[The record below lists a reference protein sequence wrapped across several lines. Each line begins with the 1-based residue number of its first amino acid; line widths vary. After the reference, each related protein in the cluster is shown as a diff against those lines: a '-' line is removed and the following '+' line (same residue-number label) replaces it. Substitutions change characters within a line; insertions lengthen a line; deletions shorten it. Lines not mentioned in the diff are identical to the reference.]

1 MKILT
6 ISGII
11 ERRILINYQIE
22 PNVLQNYLP
31 KPFRPKIIKGKG
43 IAGIC
48 LIRLKGVRPTG
59 FPKFVGISSE
69 NGAHRIAVEWDEN
82 GITKEGVFVP
92 RRDTSSKLNSWAGGR
107 VFPGLH
113 YLADFTIKEEGS
125 SYQVGF
131 VSEDKT
137 SLSIK
142 AKETLLWNTE
152 SVFENIQEAS
162 DFFEEGSLGY
172 SPIPQ
177 KNSFD
182 GLELQTY
189 NWKVSPL
196 EVEEVHSSF
205 FEDKSIFPQDSIK
218 FDNALLMKNISHKW
232 IGRKAIQQ

>member
-1 MKILT
+1 MKIPT
-6 ISGII
+6 IVGII

-31 KPFRPKIIKGKG
+31 KPFRPKVIKGKG

-48 LIRLKGVRPTG
+48 LIRLKEIRPTG
-59 FPKFVGISSE
+59 FPKFVGVSSE

-113 YLADFTIKEEGS
+113 YLADFTIKEENS

-131 VSEDKT
+131 VSEDTT

-142 AKETLLWNTE
+142 AKETIQWNSE
-152 SVFENIQEAS
+152 SIFDTIEDAS
-162 DFFEEGSLGY
+162 DFFEKGSLGY
-172 SPIPQ
+172 SPIH
-177 KNSFD
+177 
-182 GLELQTY
+182 
-189 NWKVSPL
+189 V
-196 EVEEVHSSF
+196 
-205 FEDKSIFPQDSIK
+205 
-218 FDNALLMKNISHKW
+218 
-232 IGRKAIQQ
+232 

>member
-1 MKILT
+1 MKIPT
-6 ISGII
+6 IQGVI

-22 PNVLQNYLP
+22 PSILQNYLP

-48 LIRLKGVRPTG
+48 LIRLKEIRPTG
-59 FPKFVGISSE
+59 FPKFVGVSSE

-107 VFPGLH
+107 IFPGLH
-113 YLADFTIKEEGS
+113 YLADFIIKEENN
-125 SYQVGF
+125 SYQVAF

-142 AKETLLWNTE
+142 AKETLIWNSE
-152 SVFENIQEAS
+152 SIFENIQDAS
-162 DFFEEGSLGY
+162 NFFEKGSLGY
-172 SPIPQ
+172 SPISMSN

-205 FEDKSIFPQDSIK
+205 FEDKSIFPQGSIK
-218 FDNALLMKNISHKW
+218 FDNALLMKNINHKW
-232 IGRKAIQQ
+232 IGREPL